1 MQNRNKLNMQREIAE
16 MEAIMTFY
24 QELQLSSVGS
34 KQLIKST
41 KDKKEKL
48 RHILIYNFKVYLVM
62 VFCVAVVTLFTKITG
77 SDNSVVGVTVLLAVL
92 VLRQADFG
100 IKTTHGL
107 ISIAGIFFIL
117 MVGPRFTNC
126 TDTGICGKCNLH
138 IIAND
143 FRMSQCYNV

>member
-41 KDKKEKL
+41 RDKKEKL

-62 VFCVAVVTLFTKITG
+62 VFCVAVVTLFTK
-77 SDNSVVGVTVLLAVL
+77 NH
-92 VLRQADFG
+92 R
-100 IKTTHGL
+100 K
-107 ISIAGIFFIL
+107 
-117 MVGPRFTNC
+117 R
-126 TDTGICGKCNLH
+126 
-138 IIAND
+138 
-143 FRMSQCYNV
+143 